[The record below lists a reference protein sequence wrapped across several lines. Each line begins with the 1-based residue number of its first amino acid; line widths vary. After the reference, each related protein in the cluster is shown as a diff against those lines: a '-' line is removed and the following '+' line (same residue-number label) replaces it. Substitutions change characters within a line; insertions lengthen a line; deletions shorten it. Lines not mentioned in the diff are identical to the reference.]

1 MTFQQLAVAGN
12 CIEPRAIVERF
23 GCALK

>member
-1 MTFQQLAVAGN
+1 MTFQQLAGAGN